1 MSVRHG
7 VLALLGERPRYG
19 YEVRTAFEARM
30 GGTWA
35 LNVGQVYTTLSRLE
49 RDGLVET
56 AGQDEAGHQYYAITD
71 QGRGELQ
78 TWFTT
83 PVRREDRPRDE
94 LAIKLALA
102 FAADDLDVAAV
113 IQTQRRDSLRALQDY
128 TRLKAPGGPRAAAP
142 ADPSDLAWQL
152 VLESMI
158 FQAEA
163 EVRWLDHCE
172 GRLRQAQRVR
182 RPDETTVTPSGET
195 PGAAEPSSAADAAA
209 QSGVAR

>member
-1 MSVRHG
+1 MPGRAGGEMSIRHG

-30 GGTWA
+30 GGTWS

-49 RDGLVET
+49 RDGLVEA
-56 AGQDEAGHQYYAITD
+56 AGEDDAGHQYYAITAG
-71 QGRGELQ
+71 GRGELHR
-78 TWFTT
+78 WFTT

-102 FAADDLDVAAV
+102 VAADDLDVAAV
-113 IQTQRRDSLRALQDY
+113 LQAQRTDSLRALQEY
-128 TRLKAPGGPRAAAP
+128 TRLKVAARSAGEDP
-142 ADPSDLAWQL
+142 ADLAWQL

-172 GRLRQAQRVR
+172 SRLLQA
-182 RPDETTVTPSGET
+182 RPAPA
-195 PGAAEPSSAADAAA
+195 PPSSPRTPTPRPARTAAP
-209 QSGVAR
+209 

>member
-1 MSVRHG
+1 MSIRHG

-30 GGTWA
+30 GGTWS

-49 RDGLVET
+49 RDGLVEA
-56 AGQDEAGHQYYAITD
+56 AGEDEAGHQYYAITAA
-71 QGRGELQ
+71 GREELHR
-78 TWFTT
+78 WFTT

-102 FAADDLDVAAV
+102 VAADDLDVAAV
-113 IQTQRRDSLRALQDY
+113 LQAQRSDSLRALQEY
-128 TRLKAPGGPRAAAP
+128 TRLKVAARP
-142 ADPSDLAWQL
+142 AGEDPADLAWQL
-152 VLESMI
+152 VLEAMI

-172 GRLRQAQRVR
+172 SRLLRA
-182 RPDETTVTPSGET
+182 RPD
-195 PGAAEPSSAADAAA
+195 PGPPSSPRTAAPRPART
-209 QSGVAR
+209 VAR